1 MTGNFVERGSG
12 QPVLFLHGVGSDA
25 GGFAP
30 QLDHF
35 GTAYR
40 AMAWNMPGY
49 GGAEPLEEMTFPAL
63 ARALAAELD
72 QLGIARVH
80 FVGHSL
86 GGMVAQEFA
95 ALFPDRLLTLTLY
108 ATSASFGRPDGEF
121 QQKFIADRLA
131 PIEAGQSL
139 ADMAPSTIDAM
150 MGKHADTQG
159 REIAIASMGRVPTAA
174 YVQAVRC
181 IVSFNQRDALAR
193 ITVPTL
199 LIAGSVDANAP
210 APMMARMAERISG
223 AEFVVLDGLNH
234 MAHLENPI
242 LFNETLA
249 RFLDRQAA

>member
-1 MTGNFVERGSG
+1 MTPSFVENGSG
-12 QPVLFLHGVGSDA
+12 QPIVFLHGVGSDA
-25 GGFAP
+25 GGFSP
-30 QLDHF
+30 QLEYF
-35 GTAYR
+35 GRSYR

-49 GGAEPLEEMTFPAL
+49 GGAEPLETLTFPAV
-63 ARALAAELD
+63 AQALAAQLN

-80 FVGHSL
+80 LVGHSL

-95 ALFPDRLLTLTLY
+95 AMFPDRLLSLTLY

-131 PIEAGQSL
+131 PIEAGQTL
-139 ADMAPSTIDAM
+139 ADMAPGTMDAM
-150 MGKHADTQG
+150 MGDEADPEG
-159 REIAIASMGRVPTAA
+159 RAIAIASMGRVPTAA
-174 YVQAVRC
+174 YVQAVHC

-193 ITVPTL
+193 IAVPTL
-199 LIAGSVDANAP
+199 LIAGSLDANAP

-223 AEFVVLDGLNH
+223 SEFVVLDGLNH
-234 MAHLENPI
+234 MAHLENLS

>member
-1 MTGNFVERGSG
+1 MTSTFVERGSG
-12 QPVLFLHGVGSDA
+12 EPIVFLHGVGSDA

-30 QLDHF
+30 QLAYF
-35 GTAYR
+35 SRSYR

-49 GGAEPLEEMTFPAL
+49 GEAEPLETMTFPAV
-63 ARALAAELD
+63 AQALAIQLD
-72 QLGIARVH
+72 QLGIRRVH
-80 FVGHSL
+80 LVGHSL
-86 GGMVAQEFA
+86 GGMIAQEFA

-131 PIEAGQSL
+131 PIEAGQTL
-139 ADMAPSTIDAM
+139 ADMAPGTMDAM
-150 MGKHADTQG
+150 MGDAADPQG
-159 REIAIASMGRVPTAA
+159 RAIAIASMGRVSTTS

-181 IVSFNQRDALAR
+181 IVSFNQREALAP
-193 ITVPTL
+193 IAVPTL
-199 LIAGSVDANAP
+199 LIGGSVDANAP
-210 APMMARMAERISG
+210 APMMARMAERIAG

-234 MAHLENPI
+234 MAHLENPS